1 MTRETIIPEAFGATI
16 QSKAYRFSIRILA
29 RTGLAEC
36 LLSKGFAG
44 GGPLAELSV
53 FGGQRRFH
61 LRRRLNGGQSI
72 DGNIPFHAADVGRIE
87 QASAGRYETLLAFL
101 SCPHPFAILC
111 RSRFFFR

>member
-1 MTRETIIPEAFGATI
+1 MTREPVIPRSVWGDELIEGL
-16 QSKAYRFSIRILA
+16 SPLDRILA